1 VWTLHPGLAA
11 SWGSWMVRQHLIPA
25 HDVWQRKLHEYK
37 VRAVKS
43 VNIPYAILLY
53 TMNEQATQS
62 MNKSGM

>member
-1 VWTLHPGLAA
+1 
-11 SWGSWMVRQHLIPA
+11 MVRQHLIPA

-43 VNIPYAILLY
+43 VNIPYAIY